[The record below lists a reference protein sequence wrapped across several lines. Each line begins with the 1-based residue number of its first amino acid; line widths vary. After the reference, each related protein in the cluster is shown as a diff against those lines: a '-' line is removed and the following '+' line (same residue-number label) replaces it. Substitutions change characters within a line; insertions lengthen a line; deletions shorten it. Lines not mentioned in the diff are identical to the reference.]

1 MAKKPQRRKII
12 KFRPIPTNCEFC
24 KAKKNPDY
32 KDVNT
37 LKKYM
42 SDRAKIMPKTRTGLC
57 SKHQR
62 RVAIEIKRARSLG
75 LLPFTSSL

>member
-24 KAKKNPDY
+24 KGKKTPDY